1 MFLCQNEK
9 CSHSFAGMPRFSKEH
24 DNYTVVCPECGAVH
38 VAIEKSYQPSGAV
51 DYKYKILPPKK

>member
-1 MFLCQNEK
+1 
-9 CSHSFAGMPRFSKEH
+9 MPRFSKEH